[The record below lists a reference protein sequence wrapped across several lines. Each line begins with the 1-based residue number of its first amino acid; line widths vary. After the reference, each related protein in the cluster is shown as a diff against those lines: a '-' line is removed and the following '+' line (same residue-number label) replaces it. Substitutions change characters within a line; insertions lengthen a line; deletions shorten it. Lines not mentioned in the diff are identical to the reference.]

1 MNKNYF
7 SILTGI
13 LLILSFTLMSSMNI
27 TKADDIPEEVEK
39 ILENSCYGCHT
50 TGAKAEKAVNAL
62 DFKKWDKLKPTK
74 KVGALN
80 DIKEVLDEGAMPPE
94 KFLNRYPDKAPS
106 EKDKET
112 ILNWVKQETAK
123 LME

>member
-13 LLILSFTLMSSMNI
+13 LLILAFTLMSSMNI
-27 TKADDIPEEVEK
+27 TKADDIPGEVEK

-50 TGAKAEKAVNAL
+50 TGAKAEKAVKAV
-62 DFKKWDKLKPTK
+62 DFKKWNQLKPIK

-80 DIKEVLDEGAMPPE
+80 EIKEVLEEGAMPPE
-94 KFLNRYPDKAPS
+94 KFLNRYPDKALS
-106 EKDKET
+106 GDDKET
-112 ILNWVKQETAK
+112 ILKWVEEETAK
-123 LME
+123 LMK